1 MKYCGPP
8 WLADEE
14 NFRFKLSKTARKT
27 NICSGGGLQTYII
40 NRFKSSQS
48 SQIKFRSQSFQIFKF
63 FGGLKFRFEVLII
76 LVIKL
81 NVPIELSLF

>member
-27 NICSGGGLQTYII
+27 NICSGGGLQISII
-40 NRFKSSQS
+40 NRF
-48 SQIKFRSQSFQIFKF
+48 IKKFFRVRSQSFQIFKF